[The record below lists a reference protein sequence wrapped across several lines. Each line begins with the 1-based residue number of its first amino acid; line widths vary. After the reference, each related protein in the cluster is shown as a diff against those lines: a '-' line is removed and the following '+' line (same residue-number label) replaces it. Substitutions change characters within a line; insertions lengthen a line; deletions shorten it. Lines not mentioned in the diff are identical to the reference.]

1 MNEREALDLVQR
13 LLTDAVAQEMGPH
26 RFVRDLAGHIGDLH
40 ATIRAA
46 LTVIELADENGA
58 GR

>member
-13 LLTDAVAQEMGPH
+13 LLTDAVAQELGPNG
-26 RFVRDLAGHIGDLH
+26 FVRDLAGHIGDLH
-40 ATIRAA
+40 ATIRAV
-46 LTVIELADENGA
+46 LTVIELADDEGA